1 MEKIDKK
8 AIFIDAICFI
18 AGSLLYAV
26 SINVFTAPNNIA
38 AGGVTGISTMLN
50 YLFGTP
56 IGMVGTILN
65 IPLFI
70 WGYKDVGL
78 KFISKTIIA
87 TFSIS
92 IAIDATAN
100 IFTPYQDNM
109 LIVMIIG
116 GVCCGSGL
124 ALIFMRGGTTG
135 GTDLASTL
143 INRRFRFLSLGKI
156 LFFADFL
163 VVAASWAVY
172 GEIESPFYAVV
183 IIFVSTKVID
193 SILYG
198 TDIGSGKLMF
208 IISNDNDEIAKLIMS
223 DMDRG
228 VTALKS
234 RGCYSNNEGEMLLC
248 GVRRHEVHHIFD
260 LIHQID
266 ENAFIMV
273 GDVGEIRGEGFK
285 HIKGSNLD

>member
-1 MEKIDKK
+1 MENNNKK
-8 AIFIDAICFI
+8 TIITDSIYFII
-18 AGSLLYAV
+18 GSLLYALSV
-26 SINVFTAPNNIA
+26 NMFTAPNNIA
-38 AGGVTGISTMLN
+38 AGGVTGIATMLN
-50 YLFGTP
+50 YLFNTP
-56 IGMVGTILN
+56 IGMVGMILN
-65 IPLFI
+65 FPLFI
-70 WGYKDVGL
+70 WGFKEVGL
-78 KFISKTIIA
+78 KFISKTIVA
-87 TFSIS
+87 TMTIS
-92 IAIDATAN
+92 LCIDLTASL
-100 IFTPYQDNM
+100 IPAYTENM

-135 GTDLASTL
+135 GTDLMANL
-143 INRRFRFLSLGKI
+143 INRKFRHFSIGKI
-156 LFFADFL
+156 LLFIDFL
-163 VVAASWAVY
+163 VVSASWVVY

-183 IIFVSTKVID
+183 IIYVSTKVID

-208 IISNDNDEIAKLIMS
+208 IISNENEKIATLIME

-234 RGCYSNNEGEMLLC
+234 RGCYSNTEGEMLLC

-285 HIKGSNLD
+285 NLGHK